1 MDNTTCEDVRYA
13 PVRHLKCSQFLL
25 GDDGEPEWM
34 LEFAKRESSRA
45 ITEKRKELEERLA
58 KTRLE
63 EEKQRLA
70 IENAGRPHKKQVCY
84 DIKNPA

>member
-1 MDNTTCEDVRYA
+1 MRISLVDRLNPEMFTA
-13 PVRHLKCSQFLL
+13 L

-63 EEKQRLA
+63 EEKKQRSA
-70 IENAGRPHKKQVCY
+70 IESRERPRKKQVVLETL
-84 DIKNPA
+84 A

>member
-1 MDNTTCEDVRYA
+1 M
-13 PVRHLKCSQFLL
+13 L
-25 GDDGEPEWM
+25 G
-34 LEFAKRESSRA
+34 FAKRESSRA

-58 KTRLE
+58 KTKLE